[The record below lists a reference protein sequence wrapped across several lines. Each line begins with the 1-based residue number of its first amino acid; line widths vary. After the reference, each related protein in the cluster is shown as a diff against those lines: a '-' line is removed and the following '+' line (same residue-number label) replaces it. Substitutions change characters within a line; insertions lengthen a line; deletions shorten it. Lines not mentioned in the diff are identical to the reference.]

1 MKTVWEQANIDDT
14 FATWHHHHHQLFL
27 AQLPRITSETIIA
40 TPSTP
45 DKHHCHSV
53 ISTITTPIGTT
64 IHNHK
69 QADRRHHRALS
80 TLDNTTAYTW
90 QKASGEHLACF
101 LQKSAPKVLNSST
114 DTPTALDSLRLLS
127 TAAPMAAWVSESTF
141 TGMGSS
147 VQAEGLAVEGSS
159 TLACELKRKRGL
171 KKRVSTETVC
181 ASCVCYVIRERERK
195 KVAIR
200 TKKRKKKGDREQKNK
215 RVCQSVCRLF
225 PPNCSPLTIL
235 THHVAHHGHELHHG
249 VSVQHG
255 VLPVHPCLPIL
266 AYHKSPLVQPAVLKS
281 ALSSGGVEGGGGRGG
296 VKRGVSEVAESVR
309 RILFSKS

>member
-1 MKTVWEQANIDDT
+1 LVGFGWLNDFMKTVWEQANIDDT
-14 FATWHHHHHQLFL
+14 FATWHHHHHHQLFL

-101 LQKSAPKVLNSST
+101 LQNSAPKVLNSST

-171 KKRVSTETVC
+171 KKRVSTKTVC
-181 ASCVCYVIRERERK
+181 ASCVCYVIREREKEGGNQNKETKEKGRQG
-195 KVAIR
+195 
-200 TKKRKKKGDREQKNK
+200 TKK
-215 RVCQSVCRLF
+215 
-225 PPNCSPLTIL
+225 
-235 THHVAHHGHELHHG
+235 
-249 VSVQHG
+249 
-255 VLPVHPCLPIL
+255 
-266 AYHKSPLVQPAVLKS
+266 
-281 ALSSGGVEGGGGRGG
+281 
-296 VKRGVSEVAESVR
+296 
-309 RILFSKS
+309 